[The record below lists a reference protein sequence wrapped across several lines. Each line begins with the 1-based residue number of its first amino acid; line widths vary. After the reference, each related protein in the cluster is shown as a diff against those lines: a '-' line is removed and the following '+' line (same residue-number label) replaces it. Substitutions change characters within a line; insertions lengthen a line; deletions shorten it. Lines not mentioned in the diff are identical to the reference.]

1 MAVTMQRSS
10 DSIASLAAA
19 LAKAQAVLV
28 NPEKTLVATIRPDGP
43 EAAARSFRYASLSSG
58 LEIVRKTLG
67 QHEIATVQI
76 YRDRSGCRHCQPHN
90 RAGAFIGGMDRLGL
104 AGLCAERDRD
114 AASDGGGADLCA
126 PLRDVLG
133 ELTRSLGRLYASEG
147 RPSIPPE
154 QLLSALLLQV
164 FYGIRSERQ
173 LMEQLD
179 YNLLYRWFV
188 GVSPDDPI
196 WDPTTFTKNRDRLQ
210 TGAVFAEFMSK
221 LLNHSEV
228 KPLLSD
234 EHFSV
239 DGTLIEAW
247 ASHKS
252 FRPKDGSGDDD
263 GGADFHGQQRK
274 NDTHASTSDPDSR
287 LYRKAAGREAKLCY
301 MGHATME
308 NRHGLA
314 VAGMVTLAN
323 GTAERRASQ
332 IMLKAKAKEAGGR
345 ITVGE
350 DKAYDTADHV
360 AHLRAI
366 NVTPHVTQNDCITA
380 TGKRRR
386 SAIDGRTTRHEGYGM
401 SQSCRAMIECI
412 FGWGKQHGTMR
423 KTKHRGLASVS
434 TDFMLNL
441 IAYNLTR
448 IPKLLTA

>member
-1 MAVTMQRSS
+1 MRGAFVDQSGLFS
-10 DSIASLAAA
+10 YIA
-19 LAKAQAVLV
+19 
-28 NPEKTLVATIRPDGP
+28 P
-43 EAAARSFRYASLSSG
+43 EARVPTNHPL
-58 LEIVRKTLG
+58 RKIREL
-67 QHEIATVQI
+67 V
-76 YRDRSGCRHCQPHN
+76 
-90 RAGAFIGGMDRLGL
+90 
-104 AGLCAERDRD
+104 
-114 AASDGGGADLCA
+114 
-126 PLRDVLG
+126 RDVLG
-133 ELTRSLGRLYASEG
+133 ELNRSLAKLYASEG

-188 GVSPDDPI
+188 GLSPDDPI

-210 TGAVFAEFMSK
+210 NGEVFTKFMTQ
-221 LLNHSEV
+221 LLNHPQI

-252 FRPKDGSGDDD
+252 FRPKDGSGDED
-263 GGADFHGQQRK
+263 GGANFHGQQRK

-301 MGHATME
+301 LGHATME

-314 VAGMVTLAN
+314 VAGTVTLAN
-323 GTAERRASQ
+323 GIAERRASEM
-332 IMLKAKAKEAGGR
+332 MLKAKAKEAGRR

-360 AHLRAI
+360 ANLRAI
-366 NVTPHVTQNDCITA
+366 NVTPHVTQNDSITA
-380 TGKRRR
+380 TGKRRQ
-386 SAIDGRTTRHEGYGM
+386 SAIDGRITRHQGYSL
-401 SQSCRAMIECI
+401 SQSRRAMIECI

-423 KTKHRGLASVS
+423 KTKHRGRASVAAV
-434 TDFMLNL
+434 FMLNL
-441 IAYNLTR
+441 IAYDLIR
-448 IPKLLTA
+448 IPKLLVA

>member
-1 MAVTMQRSS
+1 MNRATSSLLKKPSSGPAVD
-10 DSIASLAAA
+10 DSIIYHESSGARMRGVFADQGGLFSYVSPEARVPPDHPLR
-19 LAKAQAVLV
+19 KIRVLV
-28 NPEKTLVATIRPDGP
+28 
-43 EAAARSFRYASLSSG
+43 
-58 LEIVRKTLG
+58 
-67 QHEIATVQI
+67 
-76 YRDRSGCRHCQPHN
+76 
-90 RAGAFIGGMDRLGL
+90 
-104 AGLCAERDRD
+104 
-114 AASDGGGADLCA
+114 
-126 PLRDVLG
+126 RDVLS
-133 ELTRSLGRLYASEG
+133 ELNRHLGKLYASEG

-188 GVSPDDPI
+188 GLSPDDPI
-196 WDPTTFTKNRDRLQ
+196 WDPTSFTKNRDRLQ
-210 TGAVFAEFMSK
+210 NGEVFAKFMTK
-221 LLNHSEV
+221 LLNHPQV

-263 GGADFHGQQRK
+263 GAVALHGQPRK
-274 NDTHASTSDPDSR
+274 NDTHASTSDPNCR

-332 IMLKAKAKEAGGR
+332 IMLKAKAKEAGCR

-360 AHLRAI
+360 ARLRAI

-380 TGKRRR
+380 TGKRRQSVDPGHFR
-386 SAIDGRTTRHEGYGM
+386 YFQPHCHEK
-401 SQSCRAMIECI
+401 A
-412 FGWGKQHGTMR
+412 
-423 KTKHRGLASVS
+423 A
-434 TDFMLNL
+434 
-441 IAYNLTR
+441 R
-448 IPKLLTA
+448 IL